1 MADVSMTEG
10 APSAVRPPLEQQE
23 NVTRLPLWISAL
35 GFLLL
40 VSVTLGVSLGPV
52 PIPFGDVW
60 RVAAYKVGFI
70 PDGDWSN
77 ATENIVWL
85 IRFPRVL
92 LAVFVGGGLAVVG
105 VTMQALVRNPLA
117 DSYIL
122 GISSGASV
130 GAVLAFAVGAFA
142 FAGTFAV
149 SVGAF
154 SGALVA
160 LVLVY
165 VFALSHGRITPTR
178 LILAGL
184 GIGYVFSGITSFI
197 TMTSDNRYLAGQ
209 VLSWT
214 LGSLARAGWADLS
227 LPALVVGVLS
237 SYLVVQARAM
247 NALLMGDETA
257 ATLGINL
264 HQFRRLL
271 FVLVSLLT
279 GILVAV
285 SGSIG
290 FIGLMIPHMVR
301 FAVRSDH
308 RRVLPLSLLI
318 GAIFLIWVDVLART
332 LIQPAELPVGVITA
346 LIGGPFFLYLLW
358 RSRNEK
364 RGGME

>member
-1 MADVSMTEG
+1 MSNTVAYADSRQKYTF
-10 APSAVRPPLEQQE
+10 RPE
-23 NVTRLPLWISAL
+23 LWI
-35 GFLLL
+35 GTLL
-40 VSVTLGVSLGPV
+40 VLLILSVTLGVSIGPV
-52 PIPFGDVW
+52 PIRFTDVW
-60 RVAAYKVGFI
+60 RVAAHKVGVLG
-70 PDGDWSN
+70 DGDWSN

-142 FAGTFAV
+142 FAGLFAV

-154 SGALVA
+154 GGALLASVM
-160 LVLVY
+160 VY
-165 VFALSHGRITPTR
+165 VFAQSHGRITSTR

-197 TMTSDNRYLAGQ
+197 TLTSDNRYLAGQ

-214 LGSLARAGWADLS
+214 LGSLARAKWADLS
-227 LPALVVGVLS
+227 LPALAVTVLS
-237 SYLVVQARAM
+237 LYLVVQARSM

-257 ATLGINL
+257 ATLGIDL
-264 HQFRRLL
+264 RRFRRQL
-271 FVLVSLLT
+271 FILVAVLT

-301 FAVRSDH
+301 FVVGSDH

-318 GAIFLIWVDVLART
+318 GAIFLVWVDVLART

-346 LIGGPFFLYLLW
+346 MLGGPFFLYLLW

-364 RGGME
+364 HGEVA

>member
-1 MADVSMTEG
+1 MTL
-10 APSAVRPPLEQQE
+10 PVRFSIWL
-23 NVTRLPLWISAL
+23 LI
-35 GFLLL
+35 LLL
-40 VSVTLGVSLGPV
+40 VLLISVTLGVSLGPV
-52 PIPFGDVW
+52 PIPFAEVW
-60 RVAAYKVGFI
+60 GVAAYKVGLI
-70 PDGDWSN
+70 PDGAWSN

-154 SGALVA
+154 SGALLA
-160 LVLVY
+160 LVMVY
-165 VFALSHGRITPTR
+165 LFAIANGQITPTR

-197 TMTSDNRYLAGQ
+197 TLTSENRYLAGQ

-227 LPALVVGVLS
+227 LPALAVAGLTLF
-237 SYLVVQARAM
+237 LVVQARAM
-247 NALLMGDETA
+247 NALLMGEETA
-257 ATLGINL
+257 VTLGIDL
-264 HQFRRLL
+264 HHFRRLL
-271 FVLVSLLT
+271 FVGVALLT
-279 GILVAV
+279 GVLVAV

-290 FIGLMIPHMVR
+290 FVGLMIPHIVR
-301 FAVRSDH
+301 FVVRSDH
-308 RRVLPLSLLI
+308 QRVLPLSLLI

-332 LIQPAELPVGVITA
+332 LVQPAELPVGVITA

-358 RSRNEK
+358 RSRNST
-364 RGGME
+364 RVSME